1 MVIVLSPEEIKIA
14 QFLGK
19 KRRESAR
26 SNGVKDTQVG
36 KQNPVDIDVDG
47 MLAELAF
54 AKSFNLYPDMT
65 VGPRSG
71 GADFIL
77 KDGTTVDV
85 KATRYKTG
93 KLLAT
98 KKKTQQPCDYY
109 VLAVINEDNT
119 VKLCGMSSKEKLFT
133 EGNLINLGHGEGYAV
148 TQENLDPLVFSV

>member
-1 MVIVLSPEEIKIA
+1 MIINLSSEEVKIA
-14 QFLGK
+14 NFLGK

-26 SNGVKDTQVG
+26 ANGVKDAQVG
-36 KQNPVDIDVDG
+36 KQNPINIDVDG

-54 AKSFNLYPDMT
+54 AKAFNLYPDMT

-71 GADFIL
+71 GADFTLSNGKTI
-77 KDGTTVDV
+77 DV

-109 VLAVINEDNT
+109 VLAVVSDISVT
-119 VKLCGMSSKEKLFT
+119 LCGMVTKEKLFNDS
-133 EGNLINLGHGEGYAV
+133 NLINLGHGEGYAV
-148 TQENLDPLVFSV
+148 SQENLDALIF

>member
-1 MVIVLSPEEIKIA
+1 MVVTLSSEEVKIA

-36 KQNPVDIDVDG
+36 KQDPVNIDIDG

-54 AKSFNLYPDMT
+54 AKAFNLYPDMT

-71 GADFIL
+71 GADFTL
-77 KDGTTVDV
+77 SDGKTIDV

-93 KLLAT
+93 RLLAT

-109 VLAVINEDNT
+109 VLAVVSDSSVDI
-119 VKLCGMSSKEKLFT
+119 CGMATKEKLFL
-133 EGNLINLGHGEGYAV
+133 EENLINLGHGEGYAIS
-148 TQENLDPLVFSV
+148 QDNLDSLVF